1 MLNALSQTKTLLC
14 MVMFNLFR
22 GINQGVYNFI
32 NKIVGVAS
40 MCGA

>member
-14 MVMFNLFR
+14 MVMFNLSG
-22 GINQGVYNFI
+22 GIKQGVNNFI
-32 NKIVGVAS
+32 NKIVEGAS